1 MMTVVRDWMRTEDRS
16 LGLVML
22 VLGLALVT
30 TTLTMMFGS

>member
-1 MMTVVRDWMRTEDRS
+1 MTTVHDWMRTEDHS